1 MEFRDNEAIYLQIA
15 GYVSENILRGQWP
28 PDEKIPSV
36 RDLAGEL
43 QVNPNT
49 VMRTYEFLQ
58 NQGVLYN
65 KRGIGFFVAPD
76 AGQKVTQFRRARFLD
91 HELPELFKT
100 IFLLD
105 ISLEELQQRYV
116 DYKAQRL
123 AQATPPPSTINLST
137 NGHDN
142 Q

>member
-15 GYVSENILRGQWP
+15 GYVSENILRQQWP
-28 PDEKIPSV
+28 PDDKIPSV

-76 AGQKVTQFRRARFLD
+76 AEAKVKQFRRARFLQQ
-91 HELPELFKT
+91 ELPELFKT

-105 ISLEELQQRYV
+105 ISLEELEQRYTQF
-116 DYKAQRL
+116 KAEQS
-123 AQATPPPSTINLST
+123 AALST
-137 NGHDN
+137 SPTISNGHEN

>member
-15 GYVSENILRGQWP
+15 GYVSDNILRQLWQ

-58 NQGVLYN
+58 NQGIIYN

-76 AGQKVTQFRRARFLD
+76 AGRQVQQLRRARFLEQ
-91 HELPELFKT
+91 ELPEVFRTML
-100 IFLLD
+100 LLD
-105 ISLEELQQRYV
+105 LNIEEITRRYV
-116 DYKAQRL
+116 QFRATN
-123 AQATPPPSTINLST
+123 QAPTPLPNVNA
-137 NGHDN
+137 NGHEN

>member
-15 GYVSENILRGQWP
+15 GYVSEKILRQQWP
-28 PDEKIPSV
+28 PDDKIPSV

-58 NQGVLYN
+58 NQEVVYN
-65 KRGIGFFVAPD
+65 KRGIGFFVAPN
-76 AGQKVTQFRRARFLD
+76 AEQKVKEFRKARFLQQD
-91 HELPELFKT
+91 LPELFKT
-100 IFLLD
+100 IYLLD
-105 ISLEELQQRYV
+105 IGLDELQQRYAQF
-116 DYKAQRL
+116 KAEQSSAL
-123 AQATPPPSTINLST
+123 SPSTATST
-137 NGHDN
+137 GHEN

>member
-15 GYVSENILRGQWP
+15 GYVGENILRQQWP

-76 AGQKVTQFRRARFLD
+76 AAQHVNQLRRARFLQQ
-91 HELPELFKT
+91 ELPEVFNTML
-100 IFLLD
+100 LLD
-105 ISLEELQQRYV
+105 IGPEELQQRFARF
-116 DYKAQRL
+116 KADRL
-123 AQATPPPSTINLST
+123 APPSPPTTSLA
-137 NGHDN
+137 NGHEK